1 MLDQRDSSSI
11 SAGDVGAALG
21 NLRVAKGLGVNQLSE
36 CLGIS
41 ESVIEAIENG
51 AIDGHLEEIYGLL
64 CIYAEPTHE
73 VFKGFFKRPLSDRGN
88 SSDDLTAYV
97 MDCISFHKEM
107 QGKSHYL
114 SGVPRARGK
123 SRGQS
128 TEFLDSASKSKSK
141 RKITPSSVLEF
152 RAQEV
157 INKHGLYRLPINV
170 YQVAENLGAHV
181 IFESLPNDFYMKLKA
196 FCYKEDGFSLIGIN
210 KNHPVVLQRYSL
222 AHELHHLLYDF
233 NAQSFTC
240 GPGNES
246 KDVEVDAE
254 KFAAELLM
262 PRNMIERLISNP
274 LNISYLTINLVAQHF
289 GVSYEAAAIR
299 LEKFGLINSSKDA
312 CGRSYR
318 NKDKQKTDFLLN
330 TKEKYL
336 KAVFGLET
344 GIVKLQE
351 YHETIA
357 YHSLCGAP
365 ITDNTHKVCW
375 RCGLDLN
382 PPLAQYFCI
391 KNPYRQKPSNLL
403 PNKIKPLQKI
413 KEKDSNQLSLNLRV
427 NL

>member
-11 SAGDVGAALG
+11 SAGDVGATLG
-21 NLRVAKGLGVNQLSE
+21 SLRVAKGLGVNQLSE

-41 ESVIEAIENG
+41 ERVIEAIENG
-51 AIDGHLEEIYGLL
+51 AIDGHLEQIYGLL

-73 VFKGFFKRPLSDRGN
+73 VFKGFFKRPLFDGG
-88 SSDDLTAYV
+88 SSSNDLTAYV
-97 MDCISFHKEM
+97 TDCIAFHKEM

-114 SGVPRARGK
+114 SVVPRARGK
-123 SRGQS
+123 SQGQS
-128 TEFLDSASKSKSK
+128 TDFSGKSRSKYK

-157 INKHGLYRLPINV
+157 ISKHSLHRLPINV
-170 YQVAENLGAHV
+170 YQVAENLGSHV

-233 NAQSFTC
+233 DAQNFTC

-246 KDVEVDAE
+246 KEVEVDAE
-254 KFAAELLM
+254 RFAAELLM
-262 PRNMIERLISNP
+262 PRNMIERLTSNP
-274 LNISYLTINLVAQHF
+274 LNTSYLTISLVAQHF

-299 LEKFGLINSSKDA
+299 LEKFGLINSSKEA
-312 CGRSYR
+312 CDRSYR
-318 NKDKQKTDFLLN
+318 NKDKQKTNFLLN
-330 TKEKYL
+330 EKEKYL

-344 GIVKLQE
+344 GIIKLQE
-351 YHETIA
+351 YHEMIA

-365 ITDNTHKVCW
+365 ITDNAHTVCW
-375 RCGLDLN
+375 RCGLELN
-382 PPLAQYFCI
+382 PPSAQYFCI

-403 PNKIKPLQKI
+403 PNKIKLLQNV
-413 KEKDSNQLSLNLRV
+413 KEKDSNQLSLNLRI
-427 NL
+427 NS